1 MVADLRCLGG
11 KPGYAAKACNDN
23 ALGAARGEHVSHP
36 LQGSIGQQMAR
47 GAPVSSPVDHIA
59 AARAHDGALFPQQ
72 GINSRLEGLRR
83 ELIACGSD
91 LQGTAPFQGRSF
103 FDEYLRE
110 LSHLSCR
117 IAFIGQVKAGKSSFI
132 NAFVRRPGLLP
143 TDINPW
149 TTAVTYLHFGSLDA
163 PSERAQFT
171 FFAPDEW
178 EQLTH
183 GGGRIRELTQRL
195 VPGFEIDQL
204 EQHVDAMRRRSEAR
218 LGATLAEILGQT
230 HAFPAVSK
238 EILERYVCSG
248 SHGASNDEKS
258 NVGLYSDVVKK
269 ADLYFDS
276 SEFGLPTS
284 IIDTPGTNDP
294 FLVRDEI
301 TRRTL
306 EAADIYIVMLTAR
319 QALSSADVAL
329 LRILRGL
336 QKDRIAVFINRIDE
350 LSDIARDCPI
360 IIEHVRAG
368 LRREFPMA
376 EIPVVAGSALW
387 AETAIAGSEEAD
399 GMLTEKVKAYAA
411 YLTGP
416 GDSKSGQHPLE
427 ILWMCS
433 GLSMLSAVLADLT
446 LRSRSG
452 QVLKHVCRSF
462 IQLAKV
468 GRNATEQAI
477 AIVENEERESVSG
490 RREGNEELR
499 EIEMEVAR
507 NEQLRAGLQG
517 LLSDLRAKIDGI
529 IAPHCAKM
537 LDVLQGTIT
546 TFADTECDRLRNA
559 FALGQRSPVRRC
571 ETSDLRRQLEGSF
584 LLSYRAAAQEID
596 TLEARVLPQLQQL
609 LSKYNPR
616 WTQRYEEING
626 SSVADLP
633 SLGALSQTVALDLEA
648 PWWKRWWATRSR
660 QQEQVEALAQLI
672 RDDFYPIANDLVQ
685 AARAHLQDRRAVA
698 LHKFTLIYMGLM
710 EFLQEQNTRGRARV
724 RVLLSAAKHPVTGES
739 QLKSQ
744 ARIVALRQEIPRVE
758 AWLHRLETIEAT
770 WNK

>member
-1 MVADLRCLGG
+1 M
-11 KPGYAAKACNDN
+11 
-23 ALGAARGEHVSHP
+23 
-36 LQGSIGQQMAR
+36 
-47 GAPVSSPVDHIA
+47 SSPVDRIA
-59 AARAHDGALFPQQ
+59 AARAQDGALFPQNS
-72 GINSRLEGLRR
+72 INSRLEGLRH
-83 ELIACGSD
+83 ELMACGSD
-91 LQGTAPFQGRSF
+91 LQSTAPFQGRSF
-103 FDEYLRE
+103 FDEYLGE
-110 LSHLSCR
+110 LSRLTCR

-149 TTAVTYLHFGSLDA
+149 TTAVTYLHFGCPEV
-163 PSERAQFT
+163 PSEGAQFT

-195 VPGFEIDQL
+195 VPGFAIDQL

-230 HAFPAVSK
+230 HAFPAMSK
-238 EILERYVCSG
+238 EILEKYVCSG
-248 SHGASNDEKS
+248 THGASNDEKS
-258 NVGLYSDVVKK
+258 HVGLYSDVVKK

-376 EIPVVAGSALW
+376 EIPVIAGSALW
-387 AETAIAGSEEAD
+387 AETAIAGSEGAD
-399 GMLTEKVKAYAA
+399 RMLTEKVKAYATFLA
-411 YLTGP
+411 GP

-452 QVLKHVCRSF
+452 QVLRHVCRSF
-462 IQLAKV
+462 IQLARV

-477 AIVENEERESVSG
+477 AIVENEDRESVSG
-490 RREGNEELR
+490 RRAGNEELR

-517 LLSDLRAKIDGI
+517 LLGDLRAKIDGI
-529 IAPHCAKM
+529 IAPHCTNM
-537 LDVLQGTIT
+537 LDVLHGTIT
-546 TFADTECDRLRNA
+546 TFSDTECDRLRKA
-559 FALGQRSPVRRC
+559 FAIGQRSRC
-571 ETSDLRRQLEGSF
+571 ETSELRRQLEGSF
-584 LLSYRAAAQEID
+584 LLLYRAAAQEID

-616 WTQRYEEING
+616 WTQRYEEISG

-633 SLGALSQTVALDLEA
+633 SLGALGQTVALDLEA

-672 RDDFYPIANDLVQ
+672 RDDFYPIANELVQ
-685 AARAHLQDRRAVA
+685 AARAHLKDRQAVA
-698 LHKFTLIYMGLM
+698 LHKFALIYMGLM
-710 EFLQEQNTRGRARV
+710 EFLQEQNSRGRARA
-724 RVLLSAAKHPVTGES
+724 RVLLSTAKHSATGQS
-739 QLKSQ
+739 QLKTQ
-744 ARIVALRQEIPRVE
+744 TRIVALRQEIPRVE
-758 AWLHRLETIEAT
+758 AWLQRLETIEAT
-770 WNK
+770 WK

>member
-1 MVADLRCLGG
+1 
-11 KPGYAAKACNDN
+11 
-23 ALGAARGEHVSHP
+23 VSHP
-36 LQGSIGQQMAR
+36 LMTDEIAR
-47 GAPVSSPVDHIA
+47 GASSSAFERIA
-59 AARAHDGALFPQQ
+59 AAPAQSGARFPQH
-72 GINSRLEGLRR
+72 GINSGLEALRR
-83 ELIACGSD
+83 ELIACGSE
-91 LQGTAPFQGRSF
+91 LQRTAPFQGRSF
-103 FDEYLRE
+103 FDEYLAE
-110 LSHLSCR
+110 LSHLTCR

-149 TTAVTYLHFGSLDA
+149 TTAVTHLHFGCLDPPSGA
-163 PSERAQFT
+163 PAQFT
-171 FFAPDEW
+171 FFAADEW

-195 VPGFEIDQL
+195 VPGFEIDLL
-204 EQHVDAMRRRSEAR
+204 EQHVHAMRRRSEAR
-218 LGATLAEILGQT
+218 LGSTLGEILGQT
-230 HAFPAVSK
+230 HVFPAVSK

-248 SHGASNDEKS
+248 PPDAPSEQNS
-258 NVGLYSDVVKK
+258 NVGIYSDVVKK

-368 LRREFPMA
+368 LRREFPTA
-376 EIPVVAGSALW
+376 EIPVVPGSALW
-387 AETAIAGSEEAD
+387 AEAAMAGSELDANR
-399 GMLTEKVKAYAA
+399 MLTEKVKAYATI
-411 YLTGP
+411 LTEPAG
-416 GDSKSGQHPLE
+416 GRSGERPIE
-427 ILWMCS
+427 VLWMCS
-433 GLSMLSAVLADLT
+433 GLSMLAAVLADLT
-446 LRSRSG
+446 LRSRTG
-452 QVLKHVCRSF
+452 QLLRQVCRSF
-462 IQLAKV
+462 IQLGRV

-477 AIVENEERESVSG
+477 AIVEKEARESASN
-490 RREGNEELR
+490 RQEGSEELR
-499 EIEMEVAR
+499 EIEVEVAK

-529 IAPHCAKM
+529 IAPHCARM
-537 LDVLQGTIT
+537 LEVLRGTIT
-546 TFADTECDRLRNA
+546 TFSDTECDKLRRA
-559 FALGQRSPVRRC
+559 FALGQRAPTRSC
-571 ETSDLRRQLEGSF
+571 ETSELRRQLEESF

-626 SSVADLP
+626 SSLAELP
-633 SLGALSQTVALDLEA
+633 SLGALSQAVALDLEA
-648 PWWKRWWATRSR
+648 PWWKRWWAMRAR
-660 QQEQVEALAQLI
+660 QQEQVEVLARLI
-672 RDDFYPIANDLVQ
+672 RDDFYPIVSDLVE
-685 AARAHLQDRRAVA
+685 AARTHLKDRQEVA
-698 LHKFTLIYMGLM
+698 LRKLSLIYMGLM
-710 EFLQEQNTRGRARV
+710 EFLQEQNTRGRARAH
-724 RVLLSAAKHPVTGES
+724 LLRSSARHSVTGEP
-739 QLKSQ
+739 QVNYE
-744 ARIVALRQEIPRVE
+744 ARIAELRREIPLVE
-758 AWLHRLETIEAT
+758 TWLQRLENIERT
-770 WNK
+770 WTK

>member
-1 MVADLRCLGG
+1 M
-11 KPGYAAKACNDN
+11 
-23 ALGAARGEHVSHP
+23 SHP
-36 LQGSIGQQMAR
+36 LQSSIGQQMAR
-47 GAPVSSPVDHIA
+47 STPVGSAVDRIA
-59 AARAHDGALFPQQ
+59 AARAQDTTLFPLH
-72 GINSRLEGLRR
+72 GINSRLEGFRR
-83 ELIACGSD
+83 ELIACGAD
-91 LQGTAPFQGRSF
+91 LQSTAPFQGRSF
-103 FDEYLRE
+103 FDEYLTE
-110 LSHLSCR
+110 LSDLTCR

-149 TTAVTYLHFGSLDA
+149 TTAVTYLHFGCRDS
-163 PSERAQFT
+163 PSEGAQFT

-178 EQLTH
+178 QQLTH

-195 VPGFEIDQL
+195 VPGFAIEQL

-218 LGATLAEILGQT
+218 LGATLAEVMGQT
-230 HAFPAVSK
+230 HVFPTVSR
-238 EILERYVCSG
+238 EILEKYVCSG
-248 SHGASNDEKS
+248 PHAASKDETSH
-258 NVGLYSDVVKK
+258 VGLYSDIVKK
-269 ADLYFDS
+269 ADLYFGS

-329 LRILRGL
+329 LRILGGL

-350 LSDIARDCPI
+350 LSDIARDCPVI
-360 IIEHVRAG
+360 VEQVRAG
-368 LRREFPMA
+368 LRREFPNT

-387 AETAIAGSEEAD
+387 AETAIARSDADAD

-411 YLTGP
+411 FLAEP
-416 GDSKSGQHPLE
+416 GGSRSGAQPRDT
-427 ILWMCS
+427 LWMCS

-452 QVLKHVCRSF
+452 QVLRRVCRSF

-477 AIVENEERESVSG
+477 AIVEKQERESVGG
-490 RREGNEELR
+490 RREANEELQ
-499 EIEMEVAR
+499 ELELDVAR

-517 LLSDLRAKIDGI
+517 LLGDLRAKIDGI
-529 IAPHCAKM
+529 IEPHCAGM
-537 LDVLQGTIT
+537 LEVLRGTILN
-546 TFADTECDRLRNA
+546 FSDAECARLGQT
-559 FALGQRSPVRRC
+559 FALGQRAALRRC
-571 ETSDLRRQLEGSF
+571 ETSELRRQLEAAF
-584 LLSYRAAAQEID
+584 LRSYQAAVQQID

-609 LSKYNPR
+609 LSKYNPS

-626 SSVADLP
+626 ASVVDLP
-633 SLGALSQTVALDLEA
+633 SLGALGQTVALDLEVS
-648 PWWKRWWATRSR
+648 WWKRWWSTRAR

-672 RDDFYPIANDLVQ
+672 RNDFYPIADDLVQ
-685 AARAHLQDRRAVA
+685 AARTHLKDRQTVA
-698 LHKFTLIYMGLM
+698 LRKFTLIYMGLM
-710 EFLQEQNTRGRARV
+710 EFLQEQNSRGRARAH
-724 RVLLSAAKHPVTGES
+724 LLISARRPTTAEP
-739 QLKSQ
+739 QLQSQ
-744 ARIVALRQEIPRVE
+744 ARIAELGREIPRVE
-758 AWLHRLETIEAT
+758 AWLHRLEAIEAT
-770 WNK
+770 WTK

>member
-1 MVADLRCLGG
+1 MVADLRRLSGR
-11 KPGYAAKACNDN
+11 PGHAAKACNDN
-23 ALGAARGEHVSHP
+23 ALAAARGENVSHP
-36 LQGSIGQQMAR
+36 LQSSMGQKMVR
-47 GAPVSSPVDHIA
+47 GGALSAPVDPIA
-59 AARAHDGALFPQQ
+59 PRAQGGALFPQHA
-72 GINSRLEGLRR
+72 INSRLEGLRR
-83 ELIACGSD
+83 ELVACGSD
-91 LQGTAPFQGRSF
+91 LQATAPFQGRSF
-103 FDEYLRE
+103 FDEYLAE
-110 LSHLSCR
+110 LSRLTCR

-149 TTAVTYLHFGSLDA
+149 TTAVTYLHFGGHDV
-163 PSERAQFT
+163 PSEGAQFT

-195 VPGFEIDQL
+195 VPGFAIDQL
-204 EQHVDAMRRRSEAR
+204 GQHVEAMRRRSEAR
-218 LGATLAEILGQT
+218 LGATFAEILGQS
-230 HAFPAVSK
+230 HVFPAVSK
-238 EILERYVCSG
+238 EIMEQYVCSG
-248 SHGASNDEKS
+248 SHGAANDEKS

-269 ADLYFDS
+269 ADLYFGG

-306 EAADIYIVMLTAR
+306 EAADIYVVMLTAR

-336 QKDRIAVFINRIDE
+336 QKDRIAVFVNRIDE
-350 LSDIARDCPI
+350 LSDIARDCPT

-368 LRREFPMA
+368 LRREFPTA

-387 AETAIAGSEEAD
+387 AEAAIAGSREAD
-399 GMLTEKVKAYAA
+399 AMLTEKVKAYADF
-411 YLTGP
+411 LTEP
-416 GDSKSGQHPLE
+416 GNARSGQHPLE
-427 ILWMCS
+427 TLWMCS

-452 QVLKHVCRSF
+452 QVLRHACRSF
-462 IQLAKV
+462 MQLAKV

-477 AIVENEERESVSG
+477 AIVETEERQTVSG
-490 RREGNEELR
+490 RAEGAEELR

-507 NEQLRAGLQG
+507 NDKLRAGLQG

-529 IAPHCAKM
+529 VEPHCAST
-537 LDVLQGTIT
+537 LDALRATIT
-546 TFADTECDRLRNA
+546 AFADAESDKLRQA
-559 FALGQRSPVRRC
+559 LALGQRALRRC
-571 ETSDLRRQLEGSF
+571 ETSELRRQLEECF

-616 WTQRYEEING
+616 WTERYEEIDG
-626 SSVADLP
+626 SSLAELP
-633 SLGALSQTVALDLEA
+633 SLAALGQTVALDLETS
-648 PWWKRWWATRSR
+648 WWKRWWATRAR
-660 QQEQVEALAQLI
+660 QQEHVEALAQLI
-672 RDDFYPIANDLVQ
+672 RDDFYPIADDLVE
-685 AARAHLQDRRAVA
+685 AARAHLKNRQALA

-710 EFLQEQNTRGRARV
+710 EFLQEQNSRGRTRAHA
-724 RVLLSAAKHPVTGES
+724 LLTAAKQPATGEP

-744 ARIVALRQEIPRVE
+744 TRIVELRREIPRVE
-758 AWLHRLETIEAT
+758 AWLRRLETIEAT
-770 WNK
+770 WNR

>member
-1 MVADLRCLGG
+1 
-11 KPGYAAKACNDN
+11 
-23 ALGAARGEHVSHP
+23 
-36 LQGSIGQQMAR
+36 MAR
-47 GAPVSSPVDHIA
+47 GASVSSALDVISA
-59 AARAHDGALFPQQ
+59 APAQGGARFPQH
-72 GINSRLEGLRR
+72 GVNSGLEALRR
-83 ELIACGSD
+83 ELIACGAE
-91 LQGTAPFQGRSF
+91 LQGTAPFQGRAF
-103 FDEYLRE
+103 FDDYLAE
-110 LSHLSCR
+110 LRHLTCR

-132 NAFVRRPGLLP
+132 NALVRRPGFLP

-149 TTAVTYLHFGSLDA
+149 TTAVTYLHFGCLNA
-163 PSERAQFT
+163 PSGAAAQFT

-195 VPGFEIDQL
+195 VPGFEIDLL
-204 EQHVDAMRRRSEAR
+204 EQHVHAMRRRSEAR
-218 LGATLAEILGQT
+218 LGSTLGDILGKT
-230 HAFPAVSK
+230 HAFPAVSR
-238 EILERYVCSG
+238 EILESYVCSG
-248 SHGASNDEKS
+248 SPDASGEQNS

-329 LRILRGL
+329 LRMLRGL

-350 LSDIARDCPI
+350 LSDVARDCPS
-360 IIEHVRAG
+360 IIEDVRAR
-368 LRREFPMA
+368 LRLEFPTA
-376 EIPVVAGSALW
+376 EIPIVVGSARW
-387 AETAIAGSEEAD
+387 AETAIAGSELDAD

-411 YLTGP
+411 SLTEP
-416 GDSKSGQHPLE
+416 GGGRPGERSLE
-427 ILWMCS
+427 ILSMCS
-433 GLSMLSAVLADLT
+433 GLSKLSAVLADLT

-452 QVLKHVCRSF
+452 QILRHTCRSF

-477 AIVENEERESVSG
+477 AIVEKEERETACHG
-490 RREGNEELR
+490 RERREELR

-507 NEQLRAGLQG
+507 NEQLRAGLQA
-517 LLSDLRAKIDGI
+517 LLGDLRAKIDGI
-529 IAPHCAKM
+529 IAPRCASM
-537 LDVLQGTIT
+537 LDILRATIT
-546 TFADTECDRLRNA
+546 TFSDAECERLHNA
-559 FALGQRSPVRRC
+559 RALGQRAPLRRC
-571 ETSDLRRQLEGSF
+571 ETSELRRQLEASF
-584 LLSYRAAAQEID
+584 LLAYRAAAQEID
-596 TLEARVLPQLQQL
+596 SLEVRVLPQLHDL
-609 LSKYNPR
+609 LRKYNPT

-626 SSVADLP
+626 LSQAEPP

-660 QQEQVEALAQLI
+660 QEQQTEALARLI
-672 RDDFYPIANDLVQ
+672 REDFFPIVHDLVE
-685 AARAHLQDRRAVA
+685 AARARLKDRQAVA
-698 LHKFTLIYMGLM
+698 LRKFTVIYMGLT
-710 EFLQEQNTRGRARV
+710 EFLQEQNSRGRTRA
-724 RVLLSAAKHPVTGES
+724 RVLLSAPRHSGQGES
-739 QLKSQ
+739 QRVSEVLL
-744 ARIVALRQEIPRVE
+744 AELRQEIPRVE
-758 AWLHRLETIEAT
+758 AWVRRLEIIEAT

>member
-1 MVADLRCLGG
+1 
-11 KPGYAAKACNDN
+11 
-23 ALGAARGEHVSHP
+23 
-36 LQGSIGQQMAR
+36 
-47 GAPVSSPVDHIA
+47 VSSPFDGIA
-59 AARAHDGALFPQQ
+59 AAHAQDGAPFPQH

-91 LQGTAPFQGRSF
+91 LQSTAPFQGRSF
-103 FDEYLRE
+103 FDEYIAE
-110 LSHLSCR
+110 LNHLTCR
-117 IAFIGQVKAGKSSFI
+117 IAFIGQVKAGKSSLI

-149 TTAVTYLHFGSLDA
+149 TTAVTYLHFGCGNS
-163 PSERAQFT
+163 PSGVAGQFT

-195 VPGFEIDQL
+195 VPGFKIDLL
-204 EQHVDAMRRRSEAR
+204 EQHVQAMRRRSEAR
-218 LGATLAEILGQT
+218 LGSTLGDILGRT
-230 HAFPAVSK
+230 HAFPMVSR

-248 SHGASNDEKS
+248 PHDAARDQES

-306 EAADIYIVMLTAR
+306 EAADIYVVMLTAR

-368 LRREFPMA
+368 LRREFPTA
-376 EIPVVAGSALW
+376 EIPIVAGSALW
-387 AETAIAGSEEAD
+387 AETAIARSEANAEKI
-399 GMLTEKVKAYAA
+399 LTEKVKAYAA
-411 YLTGP
+411 FLAEPAG
-416 GDSKSGQHPLE
+416 GRSKEHALG

-452 QVLKHVCRSF
+452 QILRHACRSF
-462 IQLAKV
+462 IQLGRV

-477 AIVENEERESVSG
+477 AIVEKEERESVSR
-490 RREGNEELR
+490 RREGSEELR

-507 NEQLRAGLQG
+507 NEQLRSGLQA
-517 LLSDLRAKIDGI
+517 LLSDLRTRIDGI
-529 IAPHCAKM
+529 IAPHCANM
-537 LDVLQGTIT
+537 LAVLRGTIT
-546 TFADTECDRLRNA
+546 TFSDAECDRLRTA
-559 FALGQRSPVRRC
+559 LTLGQRVPLRWC
-571 ETSDLRRQLEGSF
+571 ETSELRRQLEGAF

-596 TLEARVLPQLQQL
+596 TLEARVLPQLQQV

-616 WTQRYEEING
+616 WTQTYEEINEF
-626 SSVADLP
+626 SVADLP
-633 SLGALSQTVALDLEA
+633 SLSALGQTVALDLEA
-648 PWWKRWWATRSR
+648 PWWKRWWAARSR

-672 RDDFYPIANDLVQ
+672 RDDFYPIVNDLVQ
-685 AARAHLQDRRAVA
+685 AARAHLMDRQAIA
-698 LHKFTLIYMGLM
+698 LRKFTLIYMGLM
-710 EFLQEQNTRGRARV
+710 EFLQEQNTRGEARARA
-724 RVLLSAAKHPVTGES
+724 LLSATRHPATGES
-739 QLKSQ
+739 KHKSE
-744 ARIVALRQEIPRVE
+744 ARLVELRQEIPRVE
-758 AWLHRLETIEAT
+758 GWLRRLETIEST

>member
-1 MVADLRCLGG
+1 M
-11 KPGYAAKACNDN
+11 
-23 ALGAARGEHVSHP
+23 
-36 LQGSIGQQMAR
+36 
-47 GAPVSSPVDHIA
+47 SSPVDRIA
-59 AARAHDGALFPQQ
+59 AARAQDGALFPQH

-83 ELIACGSD
+83 ELMACGSD
-91 LQGTAPFQGRSF
+91 LQSTAPFQGRSF
-103 FDEYLRE
+103 FDEYLGE
-110 LSHLSCR
+110 LSRLTCR

-149 TTAVTYLHFGSLDA
+149 TTAVTYLHFA
-163 PSERAQFT
+163 CPEPPSEAAAQFT

-195 VPGFEIDQL
+195 VPGFAIDQL

-218 LGATLAEILGQT
+218 LGATLGEILGQT
-230 HAFPAVSK
+230 HVFPVVSK
-238 EILERYVCSG
+238 EILEKYVCSG
-248 SHGASNDEKS
+248 PHDAPSEEKS

-387 AETAIAGSEEAD
+387 AETAIAGSEGAD
-399 GMLTEKVKAYAA
+399 RMLTEKVKAYATFLA
-411 YLTGP
+411 GP
-416 GDSKSGQHPLE
+416 GDSRSGQHPLE

-452 QVLKHVCRSF
+452 QVLRHVCRSF
-462 IQLAKV
+462 IQLARV

-490 RREGNEELR
+490 RRAGNEELR

-529 IAPHCAKM
+529 IAPHCTRM
-537 LDVLQGTIT
+537 LDVLHGTIT
-546 TFADTECDRLRNA
+546 TFSDAECDRLRRA
-559 FALGQRSPVRRC
+559 FAVGQRAPIRSC
-571 ETSDLRRQLEGSF
+571 ETSELRRQLEESSSS
-584 LLSYRAAAQEID
+584 SYRAAAQEID

-626 SSVADLP
+626 SSLAELP
-633 SLGALSQTVALDLEA
+633 SLGALSQAVALDLGA
-648 PWWKRWWATRSR
+648 PWWKRWWAMRSR
-660 QQEQVEALAQLI
+660 QQEQVEVLARLI
-672 RDDFYPIANDLVQ
+672 QDDFYPIVSDLVE
-685 AARAHLQDRRAVA
+685 AARTHLKDR
-698 LHKFTLIYMGLM
+698 
-710 EFLQEQNTRGRARV
+710 QE
-724 RVLLSAAKHPVTGES
+724 
-739 QLKSQ
+739 
-744 ARIVALRQEIPRVE
+744 VALRKLC
-758 AWLHRLETIEAT
+758 AHLHGFDGVPAGTE
-770 WNK
+770 

>member
-1 MVADLRCLGG
+1 
-11 KPGYAAKACNDN
+11 
-23 ALGAARGEHVSHP
+23 VSHP
-36 LQGSIGQQMAR
+36 LDITRQTAR
-47 GAPVSSPVDHIA
+47 GPSVTAPFDAIS
-59 AARAHDGALFPQQ
+59 AARAQAEGSSHQP
-72 GINSRLEGLRR
+72 GINSGLEALRR
-83 ELIACGSD
+83 ELIACGLD
-91 LQGTAPFQGRSF
+91 LQSTAPFQGRAF
-103 FDEYLRE
+103 FDEYLAE
-110 LSHLSCR
+110 LSRLTCR
-117 IAFIGQVKAGKSSFI
+117 IAFIGQVKAGKSSLI

-149 TTAVTYLHFGSLDA
+149 TTAVTYLHFGCLDS
-163 PSERAQFT
+163 PSGVAAQFT

-195 VPGFEIDQL
+195 VPGFEIDLL
-204 EQHVDAMRRRSEAR
+204 EQHVLAMRRRSEAR
-218 LGATLAEILGQT
+218 LGSTLGGILGQT
-230 HAFPAVSK
+230 HAFPTVSR

-248 SHGASNDEKS
+248 PHDAPSDEKS

-276 SEFGLPTS
+276 SEFGVPTS

-350 LSDIARDCPI
+350 LSDIARDCPT

-368 LRREFPMA
+368 LRREFPTA
-376 EIPVVAGSALW
+376 EIPIVAGSALW
-387 AETAIAGSEEAD
+387 ADTAIAGSELHAD

-411 YLTGP
+411 FLAEPAG
-416 GDSKSGQHPLE
+416 SRSAERPLE

-452 QVLKHVCRSF
+452 QMLRQVCRSF

-477 AIVENEERESVSG
+477 AILEKEERESVSSQRVG
-490 RREGNEELR
+490 DEELR
-499 EIEMEVAR
+499 EIEMQVAR

-517 LLSDLRAKIDGI
+517 LLGDLRAKIDDI
-529 IAPHCAKM
+529 IAPHCANM
-537 LDVLQGTIT
+537 REVLRGTIA
-546 TFADTECDRLRNA
+546 TFSDAECDRLRKT
-559 FALGQRSPVRRC
+559 FSLGQRAPLRRC
-571 ETSDLRRQLEGSF
+571 ETSELRRRLEGTF
-584 LLSYRAAAQEID
+584 HLAYRAAAQQID
-596 TLEARVLPQLQQL
+596 SVEARVLPQLQQL
-609 LSKYNPR
+609 LSKYNPT
-616 WTQRYEEING
+616 WTERYEEING
-626 SSVADLP
+626 LSLADLP
-633 SLGALSQTVALDLEA
+633 PLGALSQTVALDLEA

-660 QQEQVEALAQLI
+660 EQEQVEALAQLI
-672 RDDFYPIANDLVQ
+672 RDDFYPIVNDLVE
-685 AARAHLQDRRAVA
+685 AARAHLKDRQAVA
-698 LHKFTLIYMGLM
+698 LRKFTLIYLGLM
-710 EFLQEQNTRGRARV
+710 EFLQEQNTRGRARA
-724 RVLLSAAKHPVTGES
+724 RLLLSAAARSATGEA
-739 QLKSQ
+739 QRKSE
-744 ARIVALRQEIPRVE
+744 AGIVELGQQIPKVE
-758 AWLHRLETIEAT
+758 AWLQRLEAIEAT
-770 WNK
+770 WNR

>member
-1 MVADLRCLGG
+1 
-11 KPGYAAKACNDN
+11 
-23 ALGAARGEHVSHP
+23 VSHP
-36 LQGSIGQQMAR
+36 LQSSIGHQMAR
-47 GAPVSSPVDHIA
+47 GGPVSSAVDRIA
-59 AARAHDGALFPQQ
+59 AAPVQAGALFPQH
-72 GINSRLEGLRR
+72 GINAHLEGLRR
-83 ELIACGSD
+83 ELLACGGD
-91 LQGTAPFQGRSF
+91 LQNTAPFQGRSF
-103 FDEYLRE
+103 FDEYLAE
-110 LSHLSCR
+110 LGDLTCR

-149 TTAVTYLHFGSLDA
+149 TTAVTYLHFGCRDS
-163 PSERAQFT
+163 PSEGAQFT
-171 FFAPDEW
+171 FFGPDEW
-178 EQLTH
+178 QQLTH

-218 LGATLAEILGQT
+218 LGARLAEILGQT
-230 HAFPAVSK
+230 HAFPSVSK

-248 SHGASNDEKS
+248 PHGASKDEAS

-269 ADLYFDS
+269 ADLYFGT

-350 LSDIARDCPI
+350 LSDIARDCPT

-368 LRREFPMA
+368 LRREFPTA

-387 AETAIAGSEEAD
+387 AETAIARSEADAD

-411 YLTGP
+411 FLTEP
-416 GDSKSGQHPLE
+416 ARARSKEQSRE
-427 ILWMCS
+427 TLWMCS

-452 QVLKHVCRSF
+452 QALRQICRSF
-462 IQLAKV
+462 IQLARV

-477 AIVENEERESVSG
+477 AIVEKQERQGVSR

-499 EIEMEVAR
+499 EIELEVAR

-517 LLSDLRAKIDGI
+517 LLGDLQAKIDGI
-529 IAPHCAKM
+529 IAPHCANM
-537 LDVLQGTIT
+537 LDLLRGTIT
-546 TFADTECDRLRNA
+546 TFSDLECDRLGQA
-559 FALGQRSPVRRC
+559 FALGQRASSRRY
-571 ETSDLRRQLEGSF
+571 ETSELRRQLEAAF
-584 LLSYRAAAQEID
+584 LLSYRAAVQQID

-609 LSKYNPR
+609 LSKYNPS
-616 WTQRYEEING
+616 WTQRYEEISG

-633 SLGALSQTVALDLEA
+633 SLGALSQTVALDLDT

-672 RDDFYPIANDLVQ
+672 RDDFYPIADDLVQ
-685 AARAHLQDRRAVA
+685 AARARLKDRQAMA
-698 LHKFTLIYMGLM
+698 LRKFTLIYMGLM
-710 EFLQEQNTRGRARV
+710 EFLQEQNSRGRARAH
-724 RVLLSAAKHPVTGES
+724 VLLNAAKHSATGEP
-739 QLKSQ
+739 QLQSQ
-744 ARIVALRQEIPRVE
+744 ARIVELRQEIPRVE
-758 AWLHRLETIEAT
+758 AWLNRLETIEAT
-770 WNK
+770 WNKS